1 MRALARTPAV
11 LPALAMMLALAF
23 APAAAFAAGGLP
35 VPEGLRAEIDFWK
48 RVFAATGSEA
58 GLVHDNLYVGVIYG
72 EVSFEKLSPRARRN
86 AIRAAVRD
94 YRNILIRLA
103 DRRPENPSE
112 KEQRVLD
119 AWGPNPSAAT
129 LRAAAG
135 RLRVQQGMSAK
146 FKDGLIRSGRWRD
159 HILKTLKEHGVP
171 EGVAALPHVESSFQ
185 PHARSSASAL
195 GMWQFTRST
204 GRRFMRIDNVMD
216 ERLDP
221 WRATTAAAQLLNYNH
236 NLVDS
241 WPLAITAYN
250 QGVGAMLRAIR
261 QLGTRDIEAVVRR
274 YKGRTFK
281 FAGRNFYV
289 ELIAAVEIEEEAE
302 RWFGPLTLEPPIE
315 YVMVEVPDYMRLDT
329 LSGALGVDSSTLASL
344 NPGMRAR
351 VLNSSKYVP
360 RNYLLR
366 SPPVA
371 DADSLIKAIASSE
384 RYARQI
390 RDRNYVIEPGDTLS
404 LIAQRYGTSVSKLM
418 EANNLRNRHRIR
430 AGQTLE
436 IPGMASSQQAAAPI
450 QEGAVSY
457 RVRRGDTV
465 GAIARRAG
473 MSEDQLLALN
483 EIGNRNRIYV
493 GQELRLTSEH
503 LPVPE
508 APVAEIEP
516 EAVVAANAD
525 TDAETGTDA
534 NGEADAEAGID
545 VEDLVAS
552 APAVEPAP
560 TGPSFGV
567 VSLADPNDYTVLTG
581 DRVQV
586 EAAETL
592 GHYADWLEIP
602 TQRLR
607 NLNGLRYGRPVSIG
621 KNLRMDF
628 SRVNRETFI
637 RRRVAFHHE
646 LQEAF
651 FSNYHVVGVSE
662 YTVRRGD
669 SVWQLVR
676 RNDIPMWLLRQYNPG
691 LDPDTLDIGAELLFP
706 TLKAKDAPS

>member
-1 MRALARTPAV
+1 
-11 LPALAMMLALAF
+11 MMLALILNAGTV
-23 APAAAFAAGGLP
+23 FAAGDLP
-35 VPEGLRAEIDFWK
+35 VPEGLRTEIDFWK
-48 RVFAATGSEA
+48 RVFAATGRDT
-58 GLVHDNLYVGVIYG
+58 GLVHDSLYVGVVYG
-72 EVSFEKLSPRARRN
+72 EVSLKDLSPRARRS

-94 YRNILIRLA
+94 YRNVLQRLA
-103 DRRPENPSE
+103 DRRPGELSE

-119 AWGPNPSAAT
+119 AWGPNPSRAT
-129 LRAAAG
+129 LQAAAG
-135 RLRVQQGMSAK
+135 RLRVQQGVKEK
-146 FKDGLIRSGRWRD
+146 FRDGLVRSGRWRD
-159 HILKTLKEHGVP
+159 HIQKTLEEHGVP

-221 WRATTAAAQLLNYNH
+221 WRATTAAAQLLKYNH
-236 NLVDS
+236 SLVDS

-261 QLGTRDIEAVVRR
+261 QLGTRDIETVVRR

-302 RWFGPLTLEPPIE
+302 RWFGPVNFEPPIA
-315 YVMVEVPDYMRLDT
+315 YVMVQVPDFMRLNT
-329 LSGALGVDSSTLASL
+329 LAGALGVDSSTLASL
-344 NPGMRAR
+344 NPGMRPR

-366 SPPVA
+366 APPMA
-371 DADSLIKAIASSE
+371 DAEGRIAAIGNDE
-384 RYARQI
+384 RYASQI

-436 IPGMASSQQAAAPI
+436 IPGLASNRAAEPI
-450 QEGAVSY
+450 REGAASY

-473 MSEDQLLALN
+473 MSEDDLLALN

-508 APVAEIEP
+508 TPVAEIEP
-516 EAVVAANAD
+516 QAEADAAGEAVTETVVAA
-525 TDAETGTDA
+525 
-534 NGEADAEAGID
+534 
-545 VEDLVAS
+545 

-567 VSLADPNDYTVLTG
+567 VSLADPNDYTVLDG
-581 DRVQV
+581 DQVQV

-592 GHYADWLEIP
+592 GHYADWLEVR

-607 NLNGLRYGRPVSIG
+607 DLNGLRFGSPVSIG
-621 KNLRMDF
+621 NRLRLDF
-628 SRVNRETFI
+628 SRVSRDTFTQ
-637 RRRVAFHHE
+637 RRVAFHHE

-651 FSNYHVVGVSE
+651 FSDYHVVGVNE
-662 YTVRRGD
+662 YKVRRGD
-669 SVWQLVR
+669 SVWQLMR
-676 RNDIPMWLLRQYNPG
+676 RNDVPMWLLRQYNPG
-691 LDPDTLDIGAELLFP
+691 LDPDTLEVGAELMFP
-706 TLKAKDAPS
+706 RLQAKNAPAPS